1 MSFGAKCRILIPTK
15 LRFTKL
21 EKKIRRYIQWPD
33 GRVVDVRDCKSRYP
47 GSIPGPASIITKV
60 NYKF

>member
-1 MSFGAKCRILIPTK
+1 MYLQHLT
-15 LRFTKL
+15 
-21 EKKIRRYIQWPD
+21 KKIKMSNKWPD

-47 GSIPGPASIITKV
+47 GSIPGPASINTKV